1 MDMSQT
7 FCSTLLLSPLLLESS
22 ASSSGSAASR
32 FQFRFGAPL
41 GRFRMDLGAPPERV
55 AAKDKV
61 AGSLALHVVPEEWQ
75 EASPL
80 NQNKPSH
87 NQPPRHPTNE
97 RTNKHT
103 NTQPSKR
110 TKQPTTKNRQTNK
123 QTQEDTRAE
132 PLPSLPN
139 HGDDAIVQ
147 LELACH

>member
-97 RTNKHT
+97 RTNKQT
-103 NTQPSKR
+103 NKHATEQTYKA
-110 TKQPTTKNRQTNK
+110 TNNKQTNK
-123 QTQEDTRAE
+123 QTQEDTRTE
-132 PLPSLPN
+132 PLPSLPH

-147 LELACH
+147 LELTCH

>member
-61 AGSLALHVVPEEWQ
+61 AGSLGLHVVPEEWQ

-123 QTQEDTRAE
+123 QTQEDTRTE
-132 PLPSLPN
+132 PLPSLPY

-147 LELACH
+147 LELTCH

>member
-1 MDMSQT
+1 MSQS
-7 FCSTLLLSPLLLESS
+7 FCSTLLLRPLLLEST
-22 ASSSGSAASR
+22 ASSSGRAARR
-32 FQFRFGAPL
+32 FQFRLGAPL

-61 AGSLALHVVPEEWQ
+61 AGSLGLHVVSEEWQ

-123 QTQEDTRAE
+123 LKKTRRWNHSLLFPIMVTM
-132 PLPSLPN
+132 PLFN
-139 HGDDAIVQ
+139 WN
-147 LELACH
+147 